1 MDILDSNEMD
11 EITEKIWLGNMY
23 SSTHINNLNKHGIKK
38 ILSLIDS
45 PPGVGDDIENNIIR
59 KIIKISDFPKKNI
72 IKYFGDC
79 LNFLDGEE
87 KALVHC
93 KIGSSRSATIVIAYI
108 MWKLKIKFEE
118 AYNFVKNKR
127 KIAEPNKGFKVQ
139 LKIFETLL
147 IKKDYN
153 LEKIDFNNLEKFHKS
168 PEFEW

>member
-11 EITEKIWLGNMY
+11 EITEKIWLGNIY
-23 SSTHINNLNKHGIKK
+23 SSTHIISLNKHGIKK

-59 KIIKISDFPKKNI
+59 KIIKIFDFPKKNI